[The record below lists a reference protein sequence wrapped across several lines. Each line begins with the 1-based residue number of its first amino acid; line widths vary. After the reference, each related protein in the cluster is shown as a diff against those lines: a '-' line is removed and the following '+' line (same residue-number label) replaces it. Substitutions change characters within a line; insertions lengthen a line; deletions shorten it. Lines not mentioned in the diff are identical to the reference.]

1 MRGERLALRK
11 GGSRP
16 KETQRTTPT
25 PRLGALS
32 LSPIGSTGNVNRQLS
47 SRSRALYARPLRRHA
62 TRVRSHAL
70 IHARSHVQSHPY
82 ASEAQ
87 AHLNEHDPRNT
98 GTAQLL
104 SRPHRGFRITSL
116 IHRLCSKAKSP
127 TDRQKKQP
135 WKAGLSHLSRPRHHE
150 FERGKLP
157 PSQFQ
162 RQAKIY
168 LLPLW
173 GKSVGVYGFRL
184 SEQVGLMVWIRPYLS
199 RPPVGPAT
207 SS

>member
-32 LSPIGSTGNVNRQLS
+32 LSPIDSTGNVNRQLS

-135 WKAGLSHLSRPRHHE
+135 WKAGLSHLSRP
-150 FERGKLP
+150 
-157 PSQFQ
+157 Q